1 MASDPRQQVVDIGR
15 LMYQRFLT
23 NAAGGNVSHRVDGRI
38 YMSPRY
44 AGSKQQWELRAEQV
58 VILDEHHTVIG
69 GEGTLSR
76 ESAMHLAIYDAFP
89 QVNGVIHAHPRYAN
103 VFAALGRPIT
113 PTNGYTEKFGETPV
127 VRPVPAHS
135 PELAAAVVTALSPR
149 QDELSS
155 HGLALILTWHGVVV
169 VGRDLNDAFDTLE
182 RIEWSA
188 HTLLMAPLLA
198 GTTTPHLAV
207 PTPG

>member
-1 MASDPRQQVVDIGR
+1 MAGDPRQQVVDIGR

-44 AGSKQQWELRAEQV
+44 AGSKQQWDLKPEQI
-58 VILDEHHTVIG
+58 VILDEKHTVIG
-69 GEGTLSR
+69 GEGMLSR

-135 PELAAAVVTALSPR
+135 PELAAEVVAALSQR

-155 HGLALILTWHGVVV
+155 HGLALVLAWHGVVV

-188 HTLLMAPLLA
+188 YTLLLAPLLT
-198 GTTTPHLAV
+198 GTAAPYLAI